1 MAHVM
6 ADGNYRYRGH
16 HEASLRGVQMQSVHP
31 QQAQQRI
38 LIVEDEADILSL
50 MTFVLERAGYDV
62 VCVTAVAQARA
73 AISLYTFDAAL
84 VDLYLPDGRGDEVVG
99 MLRAESPA
107 TRIVVTSAFSQ
118 SPLVPR
124 FATEAGDTFLP
135 KPFNN
140 AALIAAV
147 ASRSSLTTARSA

>member
-1 MAHVM
+1 MQI
-6 ADGNYRYRGH
+6 
-16 HEASLRGVQMQSVHP
+16 VQP
-31 QQAQQRI
+31 QHQQQRI
-38 LIVEDEADILSL
+38 LIVEDEADILAL

-62 VCVTAVAQARA
+62 VCVTAVAAARA
-73 AISLYTFDAAL
+73 AISLYDFDAAL

-99 MLRAESPA
+99 ILRAESPD
-107 TRIVVTSAFSQ
+107 TRIVVTSAFSH

-140 AALIAAV
+140 ADLIAAV
-147 ASRSSLTTARSA
+147 ASRPSVTTTRSA

>member
-1 MAHVM
+1 MQI
-6 ADGNYRYRGH
+6 
-16 HEASLRGVQMQSVHP
+16 VQPRHRQE
-31 QQAQQRI
+31 QQRI
-38 LIVEDEADILSL
+38 LIVEDEADILAL

-62 VCVTAVAQARA
+62 VCVTAVAEARA
-73 AISLYTFDAAL
+73 AISLYDFDAAL

-99 MLRAESPA
+99 ILRAESPA
-107 TRIVVTSAFSQ
+107 TRIIVTSAFTQTS
-118 SPLVPR
+118 LVPR

-147 ASRSSLTTARSA
+147 ASRPPLTASRSA